1 MMQGE
6 SPAGMIKLGLK
17 WISIIMLISGE
28 LIMAVLLWLARPLEE
43 TTEVI
48 NELSPAYLIAH
59 AGGAVNGQTYTNSKT
74 ALVNALN
81 KGFRYIE
88 LDLFKTPD
96 GNVVCTHDS
105 STYKIKPIM
114 SLREAVG
121 IWLERPFEFVVD
133 KISEPQILNHYFK
146 KNREHVYV
154 EAFCIDDYKQLK
166 EDGYVPMLSL
176 GGDLRGFI
184 KYLVTSLYCGKV
196 KRIVLYYK
204 TPEYLLRIYKR
215 LGAKIAV
222 YTINDESNLKKHICR
237 DVDMVYTD
245 FLIPSDLSMKHD

>member
-1 MMQGE
+1 
-6 SPAGMIKLGLK
+6 MIKHCLK
-17 WISIIMLISGE
+17 WILAVLLLLGLIF
-28 LIMAVLLWLARPLEE
+28 MAVLLWLTRPLEE
-43 TTEVI
+43 SAEDI
-48 NELSPAYLIAH
+48 NALSQDYLIAH
-59 AGGAVNGQTYTNSKT
+59 AGGAIDGRTYTNSKK
-74 ALVNALN
+74 ALMNALDN
-81 KGFRYIE
+81 GFRYIE
-88 LDLFKTPD
+88 LDLFETPD

-184 KYLVTSLYCGKV
+184 KFLVTSLYCGKV

-222 YTINDESNLKKHICR
+222 YTINDESNLKKHIGR

>member
-1 MMQGE
+1 
-6 SPAGMIKLGLK
+6 MIKHCLK
-17 WISIIMLISGE
+17 WILAVLLLLGLIF
-28 LIMAVLLWLARPLEE
+28 MAVLLWLTRPLEE
-43 TTEVI
+43 SAEDI
-48 NELSPAYLIAH
+48 NALSQDYLIAH
-59 AGGAVNGQTYTNSKT
+59 AGGAIDGRTYTNSKK
-74 ALVNALN
+74 ALMNALDN
-81 KGFRYIE
+81 GFRYIE
-88 LDLFKTPD
+88 LDLFETPD

-222 YTINDESNLKKHICR
+222 YTINDESNLKKHIGR

-245 FLIPSDLSMKHD
+245 FLIPSDLSIKHD

>member
-1 MMQGE
+1 
-6 SPAGMIKLGLK
+6 MIKHCLK
-17 WISIIMLISGE
+17 WILAVLQLLGLIF
-28 LIMAVLLWLARPLEE
+28 MAVLLWLTRPLEE
-43 TTEVI
+43 SAEDI
-48 NELSPAYLIAH
+48 NALSQDYLIAH
-59 AGGAVNGQTYTNSKT
+59 AGGAIDGRTYTNSKK
-74 ALVNALN
+74 ALMNALDN
-81 KGFRYIE
+81 GFRYIE
-88 LDLFKTPD
+88 LDLFETPD

-222 YTINDESNLKKHICR
+222 YTINDESNLKKHIGR

>member
-1 MMQGE
+1 
-6 SPAGMIKLGLK
+6 MIKHCLK
-17 WISIIMLISGE
+17 WILAVLLLLGLIF
-28 LIMAVLLWLARPLEE
+28 MAVLLWLTRPLEE
-43 TTEVI
+43 SAEDI
-48 NELSPAYLIAH
+48 NALSQDYLIAH
-59 AGGAVNGQTYTNSKT
+59 AGGAIDGRTYTNSKK
-74 ALVNALN
+74 ALMNALDN
-81 KGFRYIE
+81 GFRYIE
-88 LDLFKTPD
+88 LDLFETPD
-96 GNVVCTHDS
+96 GNLVCTHDS

-204 TPEYLLRIYKR
+204 TPVYLLRIYKR

-222 YTINDESNLKKHICR
+222 YTINDESNLKKHIGR